1 VADSTDLAVILAGA
15 GEGLRMGALGPKLL
29 IPVGGRP
36 ALARVLDAFLEV
48 ESVGEIVAVIP
59 EALLEDAKRVA
70 ASRPNPRGVR
80 LAFARGGATRQDS
93 VRNGLSALEREMPFV
108 AVHDVARVLVS
119 PALIERVLRAARASG
134 AAIPALAIRDSVK
147 EVAGDRVVRT
157 VDRERLRAAQTPQIF
172 ARDILAR
179 AHAVALEERAAA
191 TDDAMLVERIGCDV
205 AVVPGEAS
213 NLKLTEA
220 GDLPVLE
227 AWLKNPAVKE
237 G

>member
-1 VADSTDLAVILAGA
+1 MADSMDLAVILAGA

-36 ALARVLDAFLEV
+36 ALARVLDSFLEV

-59 EALLEDAKRVA
+59 EALLEDAKRA
-70 ASRPNPRGVR
+70 TASRPNPRGVR
-80 LAFARGGATRQDS
+80 VAFTGGGATRQDS
-93 VRNGLSALEREMPFV
+93 VRNGLQALKRSLPFV

-119 PALIERVLRAARASG
+119 PALIDRVLVAARRTG
-134 AAIPALAIRDSVK
+134 AAIPACPIRDSVK
-147 EVAGDRVVRT
+147 EVAGERVVRT
-157 VDRERLRAAQTPQIF
+157 IDRERLRAAQTPQIF

-179 AHAVALEERAAA
+179 AHAAAALEGAAA
-191 TDDAMLVERIGCDV
+191 TDDAMLVERIGCEV

-220 GDLPVLE
+220 GDLSVLE
-227 AWLKNPAVKE
+227 AWLKNPVTE

>member
-1 VADSTDLAVILAGA
+1 
-15 GEGLRMGALGPKLL
+15 MGSLGPKLL

-36 ALARVLDAFLEV
+36 ALARVLDTFLEV

-59 EALLEDAKRVA
+59 DALLEDAKRAA

-80 LAFARGGATRQDS
+80 LAFTRGGATRQDS
-93 VRNGLSALEREMPFV
+93 VRRGLEALERALPFV

-119 PALIERVLRAARASG
+119 AALIERVLRAARAAG
-134 AAIPALAIRDSVK
+134 AAIPALPIRDSVK
-147 EVAGDRVVRT
+147 EVAGDRVVRA

-179 AHAVALEERAAA
+179 AHAVAVEEGAAA

-220 GDLPVLE
+220 GDVAVLE
-227 AWLKNPAVKE
+227 AWLKNPVTE